1 MCSAA
6 RLAANRRNAA
16 ASTGPKSAAGKQRV
30 SQNARTHGLRAH
42 SEILTPADQHEIA
55 KITNEFAKDFES
67 AQVAQLAK
75 AYWNLKRFDALE
87 DEVFDGTET
96 NPEEITCRLYNL
108 SRYRARHQRLF
119 HQSLAQCIAA
129 QSHKQS
135 QSPNQN
141 AHSPDCPPS
150 RKEENSLTCQD
161 TSHPIHPIYPSQVC
175 FPRTTQPP
183 ALPPRGIIPLE
194 WTFTTKSS
202 ASGVSA
208 RSAHSPPSSKF
219 AVPYP
224 VMKAP
229 SYSCARTVPWPAP

>member
-16 ASTGPKSAAGKQRV
+16 ASTGPKSTAGKRRV
-30 SQNARTHGLRAH
+30 SQNARTHGLRAQA
-42 SEILTPADQHEIA
+42 EILTPADHHEIA
-55 KITNEFAKDFES
+55 KITNEFAKDFET
-67 AQVAQLAK
+67 AHITQLAK

-87 DEVFDGTET
+87 DEVFRTET

-108 SRYRARHQRLF
+108 SRYRARHERLF
-119 HQSLAQCIAA
+119 HQALAQCIAA

-135 QSPNQN
+135 QSHQQN
-141 AHSPDCPPS
+141 AHSPWCPPS
-150 RKEENSLTCQD
+150 RQEKNSLTCQN
-161 TSHPIHPIYPSQVC
+161 TSYPIHPIYPSQM
-175 FPRTTQPP
+175 FFLRATQPP

-202 ASGVSA
+202 ASGVSG
-208 RSAHSPPSSKF
+208 RSVHSPPSSKS

-224 VMKAP
+224 VMKAL
-229 SYSCARTVPWPAP
+229 SYSCARTVPWPAQ